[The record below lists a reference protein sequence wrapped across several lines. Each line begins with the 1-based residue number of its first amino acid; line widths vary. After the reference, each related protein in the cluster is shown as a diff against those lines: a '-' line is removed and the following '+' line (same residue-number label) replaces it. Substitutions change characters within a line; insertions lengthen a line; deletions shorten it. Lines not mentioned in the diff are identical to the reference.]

1 MARKMTLCNRRTYVR
16 INQFAAISVIIVSI
30 CFLPLALV
38 AQTKPVMDN
47 THGGSK
53 DSLKGITIH
62 QEVSFKANPKQ
73 VYETLLSSKQFSECT
88 KKSFDN
94 FTAASASID
103 PIAGGT
109 FSLFDGVITGRIIEL
124 VPNQLIVEAWR
135 ASDWPAGTYSIARF
149 ELKPQGS
156 GTKLIFDHT
165 GFPEGLK
172 AHLAIG
178 WQQHYW
184 DALTKYLQ

>member
-1 MARKMTLCNRRTYVR
+1 MARKMTLCNRLTYAR
-16 INQFAAISVIIVSI
+16 INRLAVLSTLVVSI
-30 CFLPLALV
+30 SLLPLALI
-38 AQTKPVMDN
+38 AQTKQVMDN

-53 DSLKGITIH
+53 DSLKGIAIH

-94 FTAASASID
+94 FTAASAGID
-103 PIAGGT
+103 PVTGGT

-124 VPNQLIVEAWR
+124 VPNQRIVEVWR
-135 ASDWPAGTYSIARF
+135 VSDWPSGIYSIVRF
-149 ELKPQGS
+149 ELKADGS
-156 GTKLIFDHT
+156 GTRLIFDHT

-172 AHLAIG
+172 AHLTIG